1 MKFRKFYQNKLW
13 RDKTVDRLE
22 EQGSKIHWT
31 RLENDEFIQQL
42 KIKLLEEAQEACDA
56 PTKELFLEELA
67 DIIEVIVAFCDL
79 HHLMLQ
85 DILKLQNKK
94 FLERGGFE
102 GRKYVTVAEHPEG
115 SFGEEYCLANPE
127 KYPEI
132 LS

>member
-1 MKFRKFYQNKLW
+1 MKFRKFLQNKLW
-13 RDKTVDRLE
+13 RDKAVDRLE
-22 EQGSKIHWT
+22 GDGSKIHWT
-31 RLENDEFIQQL
+31 QLEPDKFGEQL

-56 PTKELFLEELA
+56 PTKELLLEELA
-67 DIIEVIVAFCDL
+67 DIIEVIISFCNL
-79 HHLMLQ
+79 HHVRLE
-85 DILKLQNKK
+85 DILALQRKK

-115 SFGEEYCLANPE
+115 SFGERYCLADPE